1 MANFRGFTVR
11 GKLSVTVLEAVQ
23 NDGMMAADLAVEAAK
38 KQRSVYL
45 KHIREHYE
53 SSLRALTA
61 AVENAPGGATEVPGS
76 KKFGPPVNPTVEF
89 SKPWEALDPDY
100 LYRKVKQGYPHRHK
114 QRTGV
119 MARAVAVA
127 LATKGSAKT
136 IGDPKIK
143 RRGYVESASRL
154 KPVRVTKEYERYGQP
169 LLAVPQPGTVD
180 VLVEMGFDLVK
191 LPSPL
196 DGLVRQSYVT
206 GIPSRPGLAGQKWKA
221 EEPLERLMFGEV
233 PGEKRPQLY
242 RPLLPEL
249 AAAWGRDLERHLK
262 ATT

>member
-1 MANFRGFTVR
+1 MANFRGLKAR

-23 NDGMMAADLAVEAAK
+23 NDGMMASHLATKAAK
-38 KQRSVYL
+38 EQRPVYL

-61 AVENAPGGATEVPGS
+61 ALENAPGGAAAAVGS
-76 KKFGPPVNPTVEF
+76 KKFGPPANPTVEF
-89 SKPWEALDPDY
+89 STPWEELNQYY
-100 LYRKVKQGYPHRHK
+100 LYRKVKQGYSHRHK
-114 QRTGV
+114 QRTGA

-127 LATKGSAKT
+127 LATKGAAKP
-136 IGDPKIK
+136 IGDPKIA
-143 RRGYVESASRL
+143 RRGYVESGSRV
-154 KPVRVTKEYERYGQP
+154 KPVSVTKEYKRYGLP
-169 LLAVPQPGTVD
+169 LAARPQPGTVD

-191 LPSPL
+191 LPLPL

-206 GIPSRPGLAGQKWKA
+206 GTPSRPGLAGREWKA
-221 EEPLERLMFGEV
+221 QEPLERLMFGEV